1 MRALLTQL
9 PPRVQVELPE
19 ESLTKGLKEIIT
31 RVEIDIFM
39 ILILIMG
46 TNYGFIESY
55 LFVYLKELNAPNY
68 LLGESRN

>member
-1 MRALLTQL
+1 M
-9 PPRVQVELPE
+9 ELPE
-19 ESLTKGLKEIIT
+19 ESLTKGLKEIVT

-55 LFVYLKELNAPNY
+55 LFVYLKELKAPNY
-68 LLGESRN
+68 LLGELRNRDVCH